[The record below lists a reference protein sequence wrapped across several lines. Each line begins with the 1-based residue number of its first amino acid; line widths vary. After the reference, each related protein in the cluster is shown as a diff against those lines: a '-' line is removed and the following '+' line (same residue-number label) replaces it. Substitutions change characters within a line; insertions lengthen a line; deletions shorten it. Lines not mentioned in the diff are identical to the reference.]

1 MGGSTAADGDRHRR
15 QDCGEVTQGVEADIG
30 RHAVTARAHAGHV
43 MNTWAMG
50 TDTIEAKT
58 KILKEREQS
67 GEVEM

>member
-1 MGGSTAADGDRHRR
+1 
-15 QDCGEVTQGVEADIG
+15 
-30 RHAVTARAHAGHV
+30 